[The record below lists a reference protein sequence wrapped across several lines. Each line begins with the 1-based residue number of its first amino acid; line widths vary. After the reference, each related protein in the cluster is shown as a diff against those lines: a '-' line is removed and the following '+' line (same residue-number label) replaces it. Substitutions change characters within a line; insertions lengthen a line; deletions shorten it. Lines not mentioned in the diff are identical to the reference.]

1 MSQGDT
7 RAARDRKIWEDGI
20 IDGRRHRWMDR
31 ETDGLTDR
39 QGHRWTDRQT
49 GTQMDGQIET
59 DRQKNRFK

>member
-1 MSQGDT
+1 
-7 RAARDRKIWEDGI
+7 
-20 IDGRRHRWMDR
+20 MDR